1 MPTLTGGLVAEGA
14 IARGGTT
21 NVRSITASTT
31 LTEAD
36 NGGIV
41 LANAVDLVV
50 TLPPTRLGYTVTII
64 TQTASASTGV
74 SISPDAADKIQ
85 GKGITAADDKDWIN
99 TAATDAVGDLV
110 TLVGDG
116 VDGWWVVSERG
127 TWARQA

>member
-1 MPTLTGGLVAEGA
+1 M
-14 IARGGTT
+14 
-21 NVRSITASTT
+21 ASTSPGASSAAP
-31 LTEAD
+31 AD
-36 NGGIV
+36 ANG
-41 LANAVDLVV
+41 DPLVV

>member
-1 MPTLTGGLVAEGA
+1 MPTLTGGLIVEGA

-21 NVRSITASTT
+21 NVRTITASAS

-36 NGGIV
+36 NGALII
-41 LANAVDLVV
+41 ANAVDLVV
-50 TLPPTRLGYTVTII
+50 TLPSTSLGYTVTVIV
-64 TQTASASTGV
+64 QTASASTGL
-74 SISPDAADKIQ
+74 SISPAAADKIQ

-116 VDGWWVVSERG
+116 TDGWWVVSERG

>member
-64 TQTASASTGV
+64 TQTASASTGTCYRR
-74 SISPDAADKIQ
+74 SC
-85 GKGITAADDKDWIN
+85 N
-99 TAATDAVGDLV
+99 AVC
-110 TLVGDG
+110 
-116 VDGWWVVSERG
+116 
-127 TWARQA
+127 